1 MCAVV
6 YASAQQKEID
16 SVKKILPSLHDTE
29 RIDCLN
35 ELSYSYTY
43 ISKKDSAAYYATIA
57 ENEARKLN
65 YIHGIAES
73 VSRQAWQNILK
84 IIFLKQEN

>member
-35 ELSYSYTY
+35 ELGYSYSY
-43 ISKKDSAAYYATIA
+43 ISKS
-57 ENEARKLN
+57 
-65 YIHGIAES
+65 
-73 VSRQAWQNILK
+73 SRRFAG
-84 IIFLKQEN
+84 